1 LLKFLT
7 TRKGTHETRNDA
19 TNETRVDKVQ
29 LTGIS
34 LLSAANEKREREGA
48 RMRSK
53 DDEWRRRRHKGGTEV
68 LEDVLREVGGDFA
81 EAF

>member
-1 LLKFLT
+1 M
-7 TRKGTHETRNDA
+7 TRRTK
-19 TNETRVDKVQ
+19 RVDKVQ

-53 DDEWRRRRHKGGTEV
+53 DDEWRRRRHKGAEE
-68 LEDVLREVGGDFA
+68 LEDVLREVGVILLRPSKRRD
-81 EAF
+81 

>member
-1 LLKFLT
+1 M
-7 TRKGTHETRNDA
+7 TRQTM
-19 TNETRVDKVQ
+19 RVDKVQ

-53 DDEWRRRRHKGGTEV
+53 DDEWRRRRHKGAEELEV
-68 LEDVLREVGGDFA
+68 LEDVLREVGVILPRPSKRRD
-81 EAF
+81 

>member
-1 LLKFLT
+1 M
-7 TRKGTHETRNDA
+7 TRQTI
-19 TNETRVDKVQ
+19 RVDKVQ

-53 DDEWRRRRHKGGTEV
+53 DDEWRRRRSGGTEV
-68 LEDVLREVGGDFA
+68 LEDVLREVGMILPRPSKRRD
-81 EAF
+81 